1 MAERDSP
8 VLNSLEREADP
19 GACQL
24 LRLPFGDCARR
35 DRELLH
41 ERLRM
46 KDCEGGVVWAWW
58 SCTLGALS

>member
-1 MAERDSP
+1 M
-8 VLNSLEREADP
+8 LNSLEREADP

-46 KDCEGGVVWAWW
+46 KDCEGGVVELHFG
-58 SCTLGALS
+58 CALS